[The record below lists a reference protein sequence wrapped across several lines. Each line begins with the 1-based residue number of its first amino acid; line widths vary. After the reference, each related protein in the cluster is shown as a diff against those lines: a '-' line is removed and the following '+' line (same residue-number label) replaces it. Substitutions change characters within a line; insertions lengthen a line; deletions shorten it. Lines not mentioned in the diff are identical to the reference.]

1 MRNARHRAEGAEL
14 SAHNATVLSLA
25 GLAGLWWLLSGG
37 APSSWL
43 IGVPVVV
50 MAIFAARRLGATALP
65 GLSLPGLARLLPL
78 FLWESV
84 RGGVDVARRVLATPM
99 RIAPGFAT
107 YPLRLRHPGARLL
120 FANSVSLL
128 PGTLAVD
135 LRDDCLAIH
144 ALDRDS
150 DFTAELRRV
159 ESAVGRVFG
168 EAL

>member
-1 MRNARHRAEGAEL
+1 MTEL
-14 SAHNATVLSLA
+14 TTRIDTLLSIA

-37 APSSWL
+37 GASSWL
-43 IGVPVVV
+43 IGVPVVL
-50 MAIFAARRLGATALP
+50 AAAWASRRLGGMAAP
-65 GLSLPGLARLLPL
+65 GLSISGLARLAPF
-78 FLWESV
+78 FLRESV
-84 RGGVDVARRVLATPM
+84 RGGVDVARRVLVVPM

-128 PGTLAVD
+128 PGTLSVD

-150 DFTAELRRV
+150 DFTGELRRV

>member
-1 MRNARHRAEGAEL
+1 MTEL
-14 SAHNATVLSLA
+14 ATRIDTLLSIA

-37 APSSWL
+37 GASSWL
-43 IGVPVVV
+43 IGVPVVL
-50 MAIFAARRLGATALP
+50 AAAWASRRLGGMAAP
-65 GLSLPGLARLLPL
+65 GLSISGLARLLPF
-78 FLWESV
+78 FLRESV
-84 RGGVDVARRVLATPM
+84 RGGVDVARRVLVVPM

-128 PGTLAVD
+128 PGTLSVD

-150 DFTAELRRV
+150 DFASELRRV